1 MTASPDPD
9 GDQMRKS
16 SSAGKIPARGHQQ
29 WRLCSFAIRVLR
41 DIIHC
46 LLSNNTAFTIK
57 ESIKDCLSI

>member
-16 SSAGKIPARGHQQ
+16 SSAGKIPACGHQQ

-41 DIIHC
+41 DIAIYS
-46 LLSNNTAFTIK
+46 LPTSAFTIK
-57 ESIKDCLSI
+57 ESINICLSI